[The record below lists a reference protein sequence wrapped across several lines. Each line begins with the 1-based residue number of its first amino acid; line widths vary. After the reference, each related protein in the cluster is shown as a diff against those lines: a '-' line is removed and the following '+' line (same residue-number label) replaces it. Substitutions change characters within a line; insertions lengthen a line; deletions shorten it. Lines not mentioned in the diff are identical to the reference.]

1 MEKIFNGDVL
11 EISNLA
17 AVLGKEAVERTL
29 PNGRVVS
36 QIVWDG
42 ADLAEI
48 ARLLHNHSGEMPE
61 VVHINGAAPA
71 WLVAALSH
79 ECHPRQVALNSPDGY
94 VPVGCARPDGEGHG
108 MRIYGVEI
116 PMNIFKNQEMIKD
129 EKQISLFQECDF
141 YKDLDKDI
149 KMLSLEHKYYTP
161 GYHLIL
167 TKCSLDG
174 PEVYLYDDAGL
185 SKLTAIND
193 YLTFSDIET
202 NSLQNL
208 NISIIHNQTFFKEFL
223 PSLLNDL
230 TEDVIGEAHA

>member
-1 MEKIFNGDVL
+1 
-11 EISNLA
+11 
-17 AVLGKEAVERTL
+17 
-29 PNGRVVS
+29 
-36 QIVWDG
+36 
-42 ADLAEI
+42 
-48 ARLLHNHSGEMPE
+48 
-61 VVHINGAAPA
+61 
-71 WLVAALSH
+71 
-79 ECHPRQVALNSPDGY
+79 
-94 VPVGCARPDGEGHG
+94 
-108 MRIYGVEI
+108 MRIYAVEI
-116 PMNIFKNQEMIKD
+116 PAHVFKNNQEMKD

-202 NSLQNL
+202 NSLQDL

>member
-1 MEKIFNGDVL
+1 
-11 EISNLA
+11 
-17 AVLGKEAVERTL
+17 
-29 PNGRVVS
+29 
-36 QIVWDG
+36 
-42 ADLAEI
+42 
-48 ARLLHNHSGEMPE
+48 
-61 VVHINGAAPA
+61 
-71 WLVAALSH
+71 
-79 ECHPRQVALNSPDGY
+79 
-94 VPVGCARPDGEGHG
+94 
-108 MRIYGVEI
+108 MRIYAVEI
-116 PMNIFKNQEMIKD
+116 PAHVFKNNQEMIKD

-174 PEVYLYDDAGL
+174 PEVYLYDNAGL
-185 SKLTAIND
+185 SKLTAINVD

-202 NSLQNL
+202 NSLQDL